1 MKSENRKTSHS
12 KTGVSTK
19 HQQGFTLLE
28 ITIALLILTIVT
40 LSAAGLFAYAINYNS
55 GAYDRTLAHAVAQQ
69 QMEALRRTP
78 FDSLVTPTQPE
89 PVITSGGRRY
99 QIVTTV
105 CDDAAANCGGS
116 ATLKKITIQIT
127 PEGAGANWVR
137 SSVRVETL
145 RAAPSTG
152 AYYQ

>member
-1 MKSENRKTSHS
+1 MKSENRKTRQSR
-12 KTGVSTK
+12 TGVSTK

-28 ITIALLILTIVT
+28 ITIALLILTVVT

-99 QIVTTV
+99 RIVTTV
-105 CDDAAANCGGS
+105 CNNAAANCGGS
-116 ATLKKITIQIT
+116 LTLKKITIEIT